1 MKFLRVGICALV
13 VFGVAAHGG
22 VEDWAR
28 AVLETG
34 AGLLFLAWSIWI
46 FFNREEQPVLS
57 PLLPPLAALSL
68 IVLGQWFFRW
78 TASPYNTRL
87 ELLLLLADLIVL
99 FLAVQAFRTLE
110 DWRGFVW
117 FGMGFGFLVS
127 LFAILQ
133 HLTSNGKLY
142 WFREIS
148 YGGIPFGPY
157 VNRNHFAGFAE
168 LVLPLALVPLVLGRV
183 RRERWPIVG
192 LFAVL
197 PIGTLF
203 LSASRGGIVSFG
215 AELGVLALV
224 MILRRTVGKQLLA
237 GVGVLLVALL
247 LVSWLG
253 VGQILQRLSSV
264 QVLEVSSGKRAS
276 MRRDTWRIFLD
287 HPFVGTGLGTLQIV
301 YPPYETLYDGKIVNH
316 THNDYLEALAET
328 GIAGGLCCAW
338 FIGVLLAESL
348 KRYRQFN
355 NSFAGVLQL
364 SGLVACSGFLVHSLV
379 DFNLHIPANAL
390 LLFLMA
396 HLATAEI
403 SQASPPSSPSRGRR
417 RRSRIP

>member
-1 MKFLRVGICALV
+1 MKFLRAGVCALV

-34 AGLLFLAWSIWI
+34 AGLLFLAWSLWLY
-46 FFNREEQPVLS
+46 FNREEQPVFS
-57 PLLPPLAALSL
+57 PLLPPLAALV
-68 IVLGQWFFRW
+68 IVVSGQLFFRG
-78 TASPYNTRL
+78 TASPYNTRM
-87 ELLLLLADLIVL
+87 ELLLLLADVIVL

-110 DWRGFVW
+110 DWRDFVW
-117 FGMGFGFLVS
+117 FGTFFGFLVS

-142 WFREIS
+142 WFREIRS
-148 YGGIPFGPY
+148 GGLPFGPY

-183 RRERWPIVG
+183 RRERWPVVG
-192 LFAVL
+192 LFAIL
-197 PIGTLF
+197 PIGALF
-203 LSASRGGIVSFG
+203 LSASRGGMVSFG

-224 MILRRTVGKQLLA
+224 MVLRRTVGKQWLG
-237 GVGVLLVALL
+237 GVAVLLVALL

-253 VGQILQRLSSV
+253 LGQILQRLSTV
-264 QVLEVSSGKRAS
+264 QLLEVTAGKRAS
-276 MRRDTWRIFLD
+276 MRGDTWRIFLD

-348 KRYRQFN
+348 KRLRQLN
-355 NSFAGVLQL
+355 NSFAAALQL
-364 SGLVACSGFLVHSLV
+364 SGFVACSGFLVHSFV

-390 LLFLMA
+390 LFFLMA

-403 SQASPPSSPSRGRR
+403 QQAPQQPP
-417 RRSRIP
+417 RSRHHQRSPRNH

>member
-1 MKFLRVGICALV
+1 MKFLRFGICALM
-13 VFGVAAHGG
+13 VFAVAAHGG
-22 VEDWAR
+22 VEEWAR
-28 AVLETG
+28 AVFETG
-34 AGLLFLAWSIWI
+34 AGLLFLAWSLWLY
-46 FFNREEQPVLS
+46 FNREEHSVLS

-68 IVLGQWFFRW
+68 IVLTQWFFHW
-78 TASPYNTRL
+78 SASPYNTRM

-142 WFREIS
+142 WVRVIR

-168 LVLPLALVPLVLGRV
+168 LVVPLALVPLVLGRV

-197 PIGTLF
+197 PIGALF
-203 LSASRGGIVSFG
+203 LSASRGGLVSFG

-224 MILRRTVGKQLLA
+224 MIRRREMGKQLFA
-237 GVGVLLVALL
+237 GGVVLLVALL

-253 VGQILQRLSSV
+253 VGQILERLSSV
-264 QVLEVSSGKRAS
+264 QLLEVTAGKRAS
-276 MRRDTWRIFLD
+276 MRRDTWHIFLD

-338 FIGVLLAESL
+338 FLAVLLAESL
-348 KRYRQFN
+348 KRLRQLI
-355 NSFAGVLQL
+355 NSFTGALQL
-364 SGLVACSGFLVHSLV
+364 SGLVACCGFLVHSLV
-379 DFNLHIPANAL
+379 DFNLHIPSNAL
-390 LLFLMA
+390 LFFLMA
-396 HLATAEI
+396 HLATSEI
-403 SQASPPSSPSRGRR
+403 QQGTPPSTPHRGH
-417 RRSRIP
+417 RIP

>member
-1 MKFLRVGICALV
+1 MKFLRAGVCALV

-34 AGLLFLAWSIWI
+34 AGLLFLTWSLW
-46 FFNREEQPVLS
+46 FYFKRKEQPAFS
-57 PLLPPLAALSL
+57 PLLPPLAALAIL
-68 IVLGQWFFRW
+68 VLGQLFLRG
-78 TASPYNTRL
+78 TTSAYHTRM

-99 FLAVQAFRTLE
+99 FLSVQAFRTLE

-117 FGMGFGFLVS
+117 FGMIFGFLAS

-142 WFREIS
+142 WFREIRS
-148 YGGIPFGPY
+148 GVPPFGPY

-168 LVLPLALVPLVLGRV
+168 LVLPLALIPLALGRV
-183 RRERWPIVG
+183 RRERWPVVG
-192 LFAVL
+192 LFAVM
-197 PIGTLF
+197 PIGALF
-203 LSASRGGIVSFG
+203 LSASRGGLVSFG

-224 MILRRTVGKQLLA
+224 MILRRTAGKQLLA
-237 GVGVLLVALL
+237 GAAVLLVALL

-253 VGQILQRLSSV
+253 LGQILQRLSTV
-264 QVLEVSSGKRAS
+264 QLLEVTAGKRAS
-276 MRRDTWRIFLD
+276 MRGDTWRIFLD
-287 HPFVGTGLGTLQIV
+287 HPFSGTGLGTLQIV

-338 FIGVLLAESL
+338 FIGVLLAECL
-348 KRYRQFN
+348 KRFRQPN
-355 NSFAGVLQL
+355 NSFAGTLQL
-364 SGLVACSGFLVHSLV
+364 SGFVACSGFLVHSFV

-390 LLFLMA
+390 LFLLMA

-403 SQASPPSSPSRGRR
+403 QPTPQQEQ
-417 RRSRIP
+417 RSGHGHRNPRNH

>member
-28 AVLETG
+28 AVLEIG
-34 AGLLFLAWSIWI
+34 AGLLFLAWSVWLY
-46 FFNREEQPVLS
+46 FNREEQPVFS
-57 PLLPPLAALSL
+57 PLLPPPSALSIL
-68 IVLGQWFFRW
+68 VLGQLLFRW
-78 TASPYNTRL
+78 TASPYNTRM
-87 ELLLLLADLIVL
+87 ELILLLADLIVL

-117 FGMGFGFLVS
+117 FGMFFGFLVS

-142 WFREIS
+142 WFREIRS
-148 YGGIPFGPY
+148 GVLPFGPY

-168 LVLPLALVPLVLGRV
+168 LVLPLALIPLVLGRV
-183 RRERWPIVG
+183 RRERWPVVG

-197 PIGTLF
+197 PIGALF
-203 LSASRGGIVSFG
+203 LSASRGGLVSLG

-224 MILRRTVGKQLLA
+224 MILRRTMGKQLLA
-237 GVGVLLVALL
+237 GAAVLLVALL
-247 LVSWLG
+247 LVFWLG
-253 VGQILQRLSSV
+253 VGQILQRLSTV
-264 QVLEVSSGKRAS
+264 QLLEVTAGKRAS
-276 MRRDTWRIFLD
+276 MRGDSWRIFLD

-338 FIGVLLAESL
+338 FIGVLLSESL
-348 KRYRQFN
+348 KRLRQLN
-355 NSFAGVLQL
+355 NSFAGALQL
-364 SGLVACSGFLVHSLV
+364 SGFVACSGFLVHSLI

-390 LLFLMA
+390 LFFLMA

-403 SQASPPSSPSRGRR
+403 QQAPQRQPHPRHRQRSPRNH
-417 RRSRIP
+417 

>member
-1 MKFLRVGICALV
+1 MRFLRFGICALV
-13 VFGVAAHGG
+13 VFAVAAHGG
-22 VEDWAR
+22 VEEWAR
-28 AVLETG
+28 AVFETG

-57 PLLPPLAALSL
+57 PLLPPLAALSF

-78 TASPYNTRL
+78 TASPYNTRI

-127 LFAILQ
+127 IFAILQ

-142 WFREIS
+142 WFREIRS
-148 YGGIPFGPY
+148 GGLPFGPY

-168 LVLPLALVPLVLGRV
+168 LVLPLALIPLVLGRV
-183 RRERWPIVG
+183 RRERWPVVG

-197 PIGTLF
+197 PIGALF

-224 MILRRTVGKQLLA
+224 MILRRTMGKQLLA
-237 GVGVLLVALL
+237 GGAVLLVALL

-253 VGQILQRLSSV
+253 VGQILERLSSV
-264 QVLEVSSGKRAS
+264 QLLEVSSGKRAS

-287 HPFVGTGLGTLQIV
+287 HPFVGTGLGTLQLV
-301 YPPYETLYDGKIVNH
+301 YPPYESLYDGKIVNH
-316 THNDYLEALAET
+316 THNDYLEVLAET
-328 GIAGGLCCAW
+328 GLLGGICCAW
-338 FIGVLLAESL
+338 FLGVLLVQSL
-348 KRYRQFN
+348 ERLRQFN
-355 NSFAGVLQL
+355 NSFSGALQL

-390 LLFLMA
+390 LFFLMA

-403 SQASPPSSPSRGRR
+403 QQTGQPATSR
-417 RRSRIP
+417 RRSHHNSRNP

>member
-13 VFGVAAHGG
+13 VFGVTAHGG

-34 AGLLFLAWSIWI
+34 AGLLFLAWSVWLY
-46 FFNREEQPVLS
+46 FNREEQPVFS
-57 PLLPPLAALSL
+57 PLLLPLVTLSL
-68 IVLGQWFFRW
+68 IVLGQLFFRW
-78 TASPYNTRL
+78 TASPYHTRM
-87 ELLLLLADLIVL
+87 ELLLLLADLIIL

-117 FGMGFGFLVS
+117 FGMFFGFLVS

-142 WFREIS
+142 WYREIR

-168 LVLPLALVPLVLGRV
+168 LVLPLALVPLFLGRV
-183 RRERWPIVG
+183 RRERWLVVG
-192 LFAVL
+192 VFAVL
-197 PIGTLF
+197 PIGALF

-215 AELGVLALV
+215 AEVGVLALV
-224 MILRRTVGKQLLA
+224 MILRRAMGKQLLA
-237 GVGVLLVALL
+237 GATVLLVALL

-253 VGQILQRLSSV
+253 VGQILERLSSV
-264 QVLEVSSGKRAS
+264 QLLEVTAGKRAS

-287 HPFVGTGLGTLQIV
+287 HPFVGTGLGTLQTV
-301 YPPYETLYDGKIVNH
+301 FPPYESLYDGKIVNH

-338 FIGVLLAESL
+338 FIGVLLTDSL
-348 KRYRQFN
+348 KRLRRLN
-355 NSFAGVLQL
+355 NSFAGTLQL
-364 SGLVACSGFLVHSLV
+364 SGLIACSGFLVHSLV
-379 DFNLHIPANAL
+379 DFNLHIPANAML
-390 LLFLMA
+390 FFLMA
-396 HLATAEI
+396 HLATVEL
-403 SQASPPSSPSRGRR
+403 P
-417 RRSRIP
+417 

>member
-1 MKFLRVGICALV
+1 MKSLRFGICALV
-13 VFGVAAHGG
+13 VFAVAAHGG

-28 AVLETG
+28 AVFETG

-46 FFNREEQPVLS
+46 FFNREERPVLS
-57 PLLPPLAALSL
+57 PLLPPFAALSL

-78 TASPYNTRL
+78 TASPYNTRI

-127 LFAILQ
+127 IFAILQ

-197 PIGTLF
+197 PIGALF
-203 LSASRGGIVSFG
+203 LSASRGGLVSFG
-215 AELGVLALV
+215 AELAVLALV
-224 MILRRTVGKQLLA
+224 MILRREMGKQWLA
-237 GVGVLLVALL
+237 GVAVLLVALL

-253 VGQILQRLSSV
+253 VGQLLQRFSSV
-264 QVLEVSSGKRAS
+264 QLLEVSSGKRAS
-276 MRRDTWRIFLD
+276 MGRDTWRIFLD

-338 FIGVLLAESL
+338 FIGVLLAKSL
-348 KRYRQFN
+348 KRLRQLN
-355 NSFAGVLQL
+355 NSFAGALQL
-364 SGLVACSGFLVHSLV
+364 SGLVACCGFLVHSLV

-390 LLFLMA
+390 LFFLMT
-396 HLATAEI
+396 HLATSEI
-403 SQASPPSSPSRGRR
+403 PQASPSSSPSRGRR
-417 RRSRIP
+417 RSSRIP

>member
-1 MKFLRVGICALV
+1 MRFLRFGICALV
-13 VFGVAAHGG
+13 VFSVAAHGG
-22 VEDWAR
+22 VEEWAQ
-28 AVLETG
+28 AVFETS

-57 PLLPPLAALSL
+57 SLLPPLAALSF

-78 TASPYNTRL
+78 TASPYNTRI

-142 WFREIS
+142 WFREMRS
-148 YGGIPFGPY
+148 GGLPFGPY

-183 RRERWPIVG
+183 RRERWPVVG

-197 PIGTLF
+197 PIGALF

-215 AELGVLALV
+215 AELSVLALV
-224 MILRRTVGKQLLA
+224 MIQRREMGKQLFA
-237 GVGVLLVALL
+237 GGAVLLVALL

-264 QVLEVSSGKRAS
+264 QLLEVSSGKRAS

-287 HPFVGTGLGTLQIV
+287 HPFVGTGLGTLQLV
-301 YPPYETLYDGKIVNH
+301 YPPYESLYDGKIVNH
-316 THNDYLEALAET
+316 THNDYLEVLAET
-328 GIAGGLCCAW
+328 GLLGGICCAW
-338 FIGVLLAESL
+338 FLGVLLVRSL
-348 KRYRQFN
+348 ERLRQFN
-355 NSFAGVLQL
+355 NSFRGALQL
-364 SGLVACSGFLVHSLV
+364 SGFVACSGFLVHSFV

-390 LLFLMA
+390 LFFLMA

-403 SQASPPSSPSRGRR
+403 QQTAQPTTSR
-417 RRSRIP
+417 RRSHHNSRNP

>member
-1 MKFLRVGICALV
+1 MRFLRFGICALV
-13 VFGVAAHGG
+13 VFAVAAHGG
-22 VEDWAR
+22 VEEWAQ
-28 AVLETG
+28 AVFETG

-46 FFNREEQPVLS
+46 FFNREEQPVLP
-57 PLLPPLAALSL
+57 PLLAPLAALSF

-78 TASPYNTRL
+78 TASPYNTRI
-87 ELLLLLADLIVL
+87 ELQLLLADLIVL

-110 DWRGFVW
+110 QWRGFVW
-117 FGMGFGFLVS
+117 FGMFFGFLVS

-168 LVLPLALVPLVLGRV
+168 LVLPLALIPLVLGRV
-183 RRERWPIVG
+183 RRERWPVVV

-197 PIGTLF
+197 PIGALF

-237 GVGVLLVALL
+237 GAAVLLVALL

-253 VGQILQRLSSV
+253 VGQILERLSSV
-264 QVLEVSSGKRAS
+264 QVLEVTAGKRAS

-338 FIGVLLAESL
+338 FIGALLSESL
-348 KRYRQFN
+348 KRLRQLN
-355 NSFAGVLQL
+355 NSFAGALQL
-364 SGLVACSGFLVHSLV
+364 SGLIACTGFLVHSLV
-379 DFNLHIPANAL
+379 DFNLHIPSNAL
-390 LLFLMA
+390 LFFLMA
-396 HLATAEI
+396 HLATSEI
-403 SQASPPSSPSRGRR
+403 PPVAPTSIPH
-417 RRSRIP
+417 RSRHRNPGNH